1 MKGKIKFFKEQEGYG
16 FILGENG
23 NEYYFNVNDIKS
35 FDTPPRMGD
44 LVEFNVK
51 ESTAKNKKDKAVD
64 IAITKA
70 DSSESKSSNKNKRR
84 NDRIT
89 CPHCG
94 RKIVPR
100 LVTYRGAPE
109 HSLCPY
115 CGSIVKNFS
124 SGYFEIVVAV
134 VLFVVVL
141 VGILFFIVKVFL

>member
-23 NEYYFNVNDIKS
+23 NEYYFNVHDIKS

-44 LVEFNVK
+44 LAEFNVK

-64 IAITKA
+64 VEITKG
-70 DSSESKSSNKNKRR
+70 ESTESISRKENRR
-84 NDRIT
+84 RDDRIT

-109 HSLCPY
+109 QSLCPY
-115 CGSIVKNFS
+115 CGNRIEIFFG
-124 SGYFEIVVAV
+124 GYVQIAI
-134 VLFVVVL
+134 FVIVL
-141 VGILFFIVKVFL
+141 VVFLFFMAKIFLR

>member
-23 NEYYFNVNDIKS
+23 NEYYFNVHDIKS

-44 LVEFNVK
+44 LAEFNVK
-51 ESTAKNKKDKAVD
+51 ESTAKNKKDKAFDVE
-64 IAITKA
+64 ITKG
-70 DSSESKSSNKNKRR
+70 ESTESISRKENRHR
-84 NDRIT
+84 DDRIT

-109 HSLCPY
+109 KSLCPY
-115 CGSIVKNFS
+115 CGTKIETFFAGYLNIVIFV
-124 SGYFEIVVAV
+124 IILVV
-134 VLFVVVL
+134 FL
-141 VGILFFIVKVFL
+141 VITGKVFLR

>member
-23 NEYYFNVNDIKS
+23 NEYYFNVHDIKS

-44 LVEFNVK
+44 LAEFNVK

-64 IAITKA
+64 VEITKG
-70 DSSESKSSNKNKRR
+70 ESTESISRKENRR
-84 NDRIT
+84 RDDRIT

-100 LVTYRGAPE
+100 LVTYRGDPE

-115 CGSIVKNFS
+115 CGTIVKDFNPHT
-124 SGYFEIVVAV
+124 FELVVSVILIVV
-134 VLFVVVL
+134 LL
-141 VGILFFIVKVFL
+141 VAILSFIVKVI